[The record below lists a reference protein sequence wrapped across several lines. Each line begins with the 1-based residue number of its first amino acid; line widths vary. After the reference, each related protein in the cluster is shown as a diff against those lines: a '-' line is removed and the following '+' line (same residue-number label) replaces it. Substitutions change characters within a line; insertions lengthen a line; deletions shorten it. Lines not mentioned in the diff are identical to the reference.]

1 MSQGFC
7 TAYTP
12 TPQPVKL
19 SELRAKTDQQ
29 LLNLIR
35 SKMELGLNFVAL
47 VEETHSVGN
56 QDHAEQLLRRAEQ
69 AVDEVKQLLPVLS
82 EDQRRGFGPT
92 LHSLQERLDRLGRD
106 RGGRRSNGASSMA

>member
-29 LLNLIR
+29 ILNLIR
-35 SKMELGLNFVAL
+35 SKMDLGLNLVAL
-47 VEETHSVGN
+47 IEETPSGGN
-56 QDHAEQLLRRAEQ
+56 PDHAEQLLRRPEQ
-69 AVDEVKQLLPVLS
+69 AVIEAKQLLPVLS

-92 LHSLQERLDRLGRD
+92 IDNLQEALDRLGRN
-106 RGGRRSNGASSMA
+106 RG

>member
-12 TPQPVKL
+12 APQPVKL

-47 VEETHSVGN
+47 VEETHSGGN
-56 QDHAEQLLRRAEQ
+56 QDHAEQLLSARERRFKRTFFVATAES
-69 AVDEVKQLLPVLS
+69 AI
-82 EDQRRGFGPT
+82 R
-92 LHSLQERLDRLGRD
+92 
-106 RGGRRSNGASSMA
+106 

>member
-12 TPQPVKL
+12 APQPVKL
-19 SELRAKTDQQ
+19 AELRAKTDQQ

-47 VEETHSVGN
+47 VEETHSGGN

-69 AVDEVKQLLPVLS
+69 AVIEAKQLLPVLS
-82 EDQRRGFGPT
+82 EDQRRGFGVP
-92 LHSLQERLDRLGRD
+92 LNELQEALDRLGRV
-106 RGGRRSNGASSMA
+106 REISRSNGASSMA

>member
-12 TPQPVKL
+12 APQPVKL

-47 VEETHSVGN
+47 VEETHSGGKP
-56 QDHAEQLLRRAEQ
+56 DHAEQLLRRAEQ

-92 LHSLQERLDRLGRD
+92 LNTLQEALDRLGRN
-106 RGGRRSNGASSMA
+106 RERHGTNTMSMP

>member
-47 VEETHSVGN
+47 VEETHSGGN
-56 QDHAEQLLRRAEQ
+56 QDHAEQLLSARERRFKRTSHQPAIQ
-69 AVDEVKQLLPVLS
+69 KRTPGLRVPSADILW
-82 EDQRRGFGPT
+82 PT
-92 LHSLQERLDRLGRD
+92 PESAIR
-106 RGGRRSNGASSMA
+106 

>member
-47 VEETHSVGN
+47 VEETHSGGN

-69 AVDEVKQLLPVLS
+69 AVDEVKQLLPVLT
-82 EDQRRGFGPT
+82 EEQYRNVGPQLNKLREALKRG
-92 LHSLQERLDRLGRD
+92 HCGRQC
-106 RGGRRSNGASSMA
+106 GSNCCH